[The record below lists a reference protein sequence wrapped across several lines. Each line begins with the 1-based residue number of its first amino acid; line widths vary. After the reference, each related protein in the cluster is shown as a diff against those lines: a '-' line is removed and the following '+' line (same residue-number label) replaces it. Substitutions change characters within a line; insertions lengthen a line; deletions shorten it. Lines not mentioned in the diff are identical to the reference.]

1 MSTIERFFTFTVKH
15 VLIQFLCFCADT
27 TYQVTFKTGDRPNAG
42 TTAKVQFEL
51 FGDNGKTEA
60 IQLSED
66 RSLRLFDRGN
76 SDKFKVDTR
85 DVGKVCREVLT
96 GRCHAIFGNS
106 VTHKQIETTKI
117 NNGLKP

>member
-1 MSTIERFFTFTVKH
+1 MTIDSSATVRSHKCFYNE
-15 VLIQFLCFCADT
+15 VIFLSFCADT

-66 RSLRLFDRGN
+66 RSLRLFERGN

-85 DVGKVCREVLT
+85 DVGKVC
-96 GRCHAIFGNS
+96 
-106 VTHKQIETTKI
+106 IESTT
-117 NNGLKP
+117 

>member
-1 MSTIERFFTFTVKH
+1 MRTASLFPEVLTANLHFFSF
-15 VLIQFLCFCADT
+15 FFFCADT

-51 FGDNGKTEA
+51 FGDKGKTEA

-66 RSLRLFDRGN
+66 RSLRLFERGN

-85 DVGKVCREVLT
+85 DVGKVCSEFKA
-96 GRCHAIFGNS
+96 CS
-106 VTHKQIETTKI
+106 
-117 NNGLKP
+117 